1 MDFLAL
7 SRISLKHLT
16 VLHVM
21 LSTNSVT
28 QTANTLCVTASSV
41 SKIISQLR
49 EQLNDELFYRDGSQL
64 VPTPFALSIAPQI
77 HKILAS
83 MNGILHQGDFKPE
96 AFTGSISLSMRESTF
111 ELFAAKI
118 GEICMQL
125 PKANQIKV
133 YAKEQMSFDALIRGQ
148 VDFMLLPHDIS
159 QPPTKNHEL
168 VWQQVFSDEMICL
181 MSPNHPLVNQSL
193 SVEAYLAHQ
202 HIGIH
207 DKDLSE
213 PFFEQ
218 NLKQQYGERHVAI
231 SVSDFGSAAVMC
243 HQSNYLLTCSKMWAN
258 RAFQAKGLLQKPL
271 PFEYGKVAYSLVW
284 NQASLNDPALQWLHS
299 QLLGNSEHH

>member
-28 QTANTLCVTASSV
+28 QTANTLYVTASSV

-49 EQLNDELFYRDGSQL
+49 EQLNDELFYRDGSHL

-96 AFTGSISLSMRESTF
+96 TFTGSVSLSMRESTF

-118 GEICMQL
+118 NQICSKL
-125 PKANQIKV
+125 PQASQIKV

-159 QPPTKNHEL
+159 QPPTKSHEL
-168 VWQQVFSDEMICL
+168 VWQQILSDEMVCL
-181 MSPNHPLVNQSL
+181 MSPEHPLVDQPL
-193 SVEAYLAHQ
+193 TVEAYLAYQ

-218 NLKQQYGERHVAI
+218 NLKQQHGERKVAI

-243 HQSNYLLTCSKMWAN
+243 HQSNYLLTCSKMWASK
-258 RAFQAKGLLQKPL
+258 AFQANGLVQKTL

-299 QLLGNSEHH
+299 QLLDNN

>member
-21 LSTNSVT
+21 LSTHSVT

-41 SKIISQLR
+41 SKTISQLR

-64 VPTPFALSIAPQI
+64 VPTPFALGIAPQI

-83 MNGILHQGDFKPE
+83 MNGILHQGDFKPDS
-96 AFTGSISLSMRESTF
+96 FTGSVSLSMRESTF
-111 ELFAAKI
+111 ELFATKISQICAK
-118 GEICMQL
+118 L
-125 PKANQIKV
+125 PTANQIKV

-159 QPPTKNHEL
+159 QPPTKSREL
-168 VWQQVFSDEMICL
+168 VWEQILSDEMVCL
-181 MSPNHPLVNQSL
+181 MNPQHPLVDQDL
-193 SVEAYLAHQ
+193 TIKAYLSYQ

-213 PFFEQ
+213 PYFEQ
-218 NLKQQYGERHVAI
+218 NLKQQHGSRNVAI
-231 SVSDFGSAAVMC
+231 SVADFGSAAVLC

-258 RAFQAKGLLQKPL
+258 QALQAHGLVQKPL

-284 NQASLNDPALQWLHS
+284 NEASLNDPALQWLYS
-299 QLLGNSEHH
+299 QLISGNNSN